1 MKTLN
6 ALLSAG
12 QAQGYYH
19 SVSLAV
25 LVSADERLKEAY
37 QQSVNEAVKHFEEY
51 MQARG
56 GALAPGNGQYQDETE
71 IENDLTTDQDSS
83 ILSSEVEPC

>member
-6 ALLSAG
+6 APLSAG

-19 SVSLAV
+19 SLSLAG
-25 LVSADERLKEAY
+25 LIGTDERLKEAY

-56 GALAPGNGQYQDETE
+56 GALAPGNGQHQKDETE
-71 IENDLTTDQDSS
+71 IENDLTDDQDELD
-83 ILSSEVEPC
+83 IKF

>member
-1 MKTLN
+1 MMTLN
-6 ALLSAG
+6 APLSAG

-25 LVSADERLKEAY
+25 LTSADERLREAY

-56 GALAPGNGQYQDETE
+56 GALAPGNGQHHKDETE
-71 IENDLTTDQDSS
+71 IENDLTTDPDALD
-83 ILSSEVEPC
+83 IKF